1 MLLKYVE
8 QNFVWNENGEY
19 SYEDIERVYHATD
32 KEVEFLK
39 SIDVLYMYNH
49 MKQSVG
55 RMTPTGMSKF
65 IPPIV
70 CGGIEI
76 SLQINYQ
83 LWSIRFDSNRDKD
96 NSPITEEE
104 FDLLVDVA
112 GEKYIDVRVRYNG
125 LPLIMATQMSLW
137 QLENVLYSLPV
148 EE

>member
-1 MLLKYVE
+1 MLLKYTDSDY
-8 QNFVWNENGEY
+8 VWNENGEY
-19 SYEDIERVYHATD
+19 SYEDVEYVYQATD

-39 SIDVLYMYNH
+39 TIDVSYMYNH
-49 MKQSVG
+49 MKESIG
-55 RMTPTGMSKF
+55 KMTPTGMSKL
-65 IPPIV
+65 IPPISFG
-70 CGGIEI
+70 CIEI

-83 LWSIRFDSNRDKD
+83 LWSMRVDNHRDHD

-104 FDLLVDVA
+104 FDFLVDVA

-125 LPLIMATQMSLW
+125 LPLINATQMSLW

>member
-8 QNFVWNENGEY
+8 QDFVWNENGEY

-49 MKQSVG
+49 MKQAVG
-55 RMTPTGMSKF
+55 RMTPMGMSKF

-70 CGGIEI
+70 CEGIEI

-125 LPLIMATQMSLW
+125 NLLIKATQMSLW